1 MWVLYVLA
9 VIGPTTLVALLAW
22 GVTKAIDFFSEI
34 RALKEKCERIDNRYW
49 DHERRMATIHDNLI
63 SINNDI
69 SMLTTRMNAA
79 ENAIQDVK
87 KEDTANA

>member
-1 MWVLYVLA
+1 MWVLYVLV
-9 VIGPTTLVALLAW
+9 VIGATTLVALLAW
-22 GVTKAIDFFSEI
+22 GVTKVIDFFSEI
-34 RALKEKCERIDNRYW
+34 DAFKSKCDRIDDRCW
-49 DHERRMATIHDNLI
+49 DHERRIAAVHDNLI

-79 ENAIQDVK
+79 ENAIQDMK